1 MNKAVRYFEH
11 YLRLDSHLLIMERE
25 SHGGDIYDPLGAHP
39 GARGSNESLT
49 DIPEDVEQ
57 TSTTIGTPEMTAKD
71 GAPTLDFIPAED
83 VEQAPGMPRG
93 DTESMNFS
101 GDDEN
106 PAVPEL
112 FQRSSSPA
120 NMHKQKGAAYEKVG
134 EDGINRMH
142 KFYLYETSTR
152 FYLIGADLLDKH
164 YRVLKIDRTAP
175 PGHLS
180 VFEDDIVYDRKE
192 MNHLLNAINDGNKAT
207 GGVKLKC
214 SAWGLMGFIRFTE
227 AYYMVLI
234 TKRAQVAMLGGHYI
248 YQVDGTELI
257 ALTTGSSSRFQKD
270 RNPEEARYLSI
281 LNNLD
286 LTRFFYFSYSYNI
299 TRSLQQNIIRERH
312 AFNKGLKHPNRDYQ
326 DIFVWNHYLLEPARE
341 VLKNVH
347 DWCHAVTHGS
357 IDQSSLDV
365 FGRRIYITLMA
376 RRSRF
381 FAGARFL
388 KRGTNDSG
396 YVANDVETEQIVS
409 EALTTSFHAP
419 GPRLWS
425 NPTYTS
431 YVQHRGSIPL
441 YWTQDNAGVTPKPDI
456 KLNLPDPFYSAA
468 ALHFDDLFERYGA
481 PIYALNLIKQRERTP
496 RESKLLHEYKR
507 AIEYLNQSLPR
518 DKKIIYEAF
527 DMARASK
534 TRGQDVILSLEHLGE
549 KVLRQTGFFHN
560 GDGDFDVPQVQNGVA
575 RTNCIDC
582 LDRTNAAQFVIG
594 KRALGRQLQALGV
607 ISGNTVEYDS
617 DCIDNFTH
625 MFHNHGD
632 AIAMQYGGSHL
643 VNTMATYRKINQWQ
657 SSSRDMVESFKRYYH
672 NSFLDSQRQEAYNL
686 FLGNYVLAEGQ
697 PMLWDLQTDYYLH
710 HADPR
715 FWLDSPRKDYINW
728 YTPEFLEP
736 RSLPPCLVS
745 HKDHKDLVRS
755 GTIRHDDY
763 WLEYYRPL
771 AVTSFLKVYAFRLNC
786 PPAKEKDTSYP
797 SRLQDASPFVVRR
810 KQQEPTVKDD
820 KLSKDK
826 KPARKGVTI
835 LEPSSDTEARHANSL
850 ARRRTNLRL
859 QIAESGLSAKQSILR
874 DPHFETQ
881 MPTSAPAGTLG
892 FQTMD
897 NSSSTDFTSNFNTK
911 GFKPADKALIHQW
924 TLAQFHE
931 NSLNPSVNAAEEEEY
946 ERYIEHPLNLPLVVS
961 NEAPVA
967 DDTTALE
974 FLEYL
979 DMSDGGALPA
989 QPDADSD
996 SDSFD
1001 LVPLSKS
1008 YTAPAQHVRIDPDV
1022 ASIRSLPMRP
1032 TSSASF
1038 TYPLTPFSHPHAHKG
1053 FAHNLQRYDPNTT
1066 SYYPDFIDTTTAP
1079 VADDFPPLYTTATAR
1094 PAKFQTKEED
1104 IEEFEEFLYVRD
1116 NPLDVEEEDGTKK
1129 RYKAY
1134 RQWLRGKSFFKQS
1147 KVDPEWMSQLPVR

>member
-1 MNKAVRYFEH
+1 
-11 YLRLDSHLLIMERE
+11 ME
-25 SHGGDIYDPLGAHP
+25 STGQFGDGFDPLGTN
-39 GARGSNESLT
+39 GASSRTVGSNDSLT
-49 DIPEDVEQ
+49 DIPEDSELA
-57 TSTTIGTPEMTAKD
+57 STTVGSPELQAKD
-71 GAPTLDFIPAED
+71 GAPTLDFTPAED
-83 VEQAPGMPRG
+83 IERVPGMPRG
-93 DTESMNFS
+93 DTESMKFE
-101 GDDEN
+101 GDDED
-106 PAVPEL
+106 PAVPVS
-112 FQRSSSPA
+112 FQRSSSPTV
-120 NMHKQKGAAYEKVG
+120 MHKKKGAAYEKVG

-142 KFYLYETSTR
+142 KFSLYETSTR
-152 FYLIGADLLDKH
+152 FYLIGGDLLDKH

-180 VFEDDIVYDRKE
+180 VFEDDIVYDMKE
-192 MNHLLNAINDGNKAT
+192 MNHLLNTINDGNKHT

-257 ALTTGSSSRFQKD
+257 PLTTGSSSRFQRD
-270 RNPEEARYLSI
+270 RNPEEARYLGI

-299 TRSLQQNIIRERH
+299 TRSLQQNIIRERE
-312 AFNKGLKHPNRDYQ
+312 ALNAGLKHPNRDYQ

-341 VLKNVH
+341 VLKNAH
-347 DWCHAVTHGS
+347 DWCHAVIHGS

-388 KRGTNDSG
+388 KRGTNDLG

-441 YWTQDNAGVTPKPDI
+441 YWTQDNSGVTPRPDI
-456 KLNLPDPFYSAA
+456 ILNLPDPFYTAS
-468 ALHFDDLFERYGA
+468 ALHFDDLFQRYGA
-481 PIYALNLIKQRERTP
+481 PIYVLNLIKQRERTP
-496 RESKLLHEYKR
+496 RESKLLYEYKR
-507 AIEYLNQSLPR
+507 AIDYLNQSLPK

-527 DMARASK
+527 DMARAAK

-560 GDGDFDVPQVQNGVA
+560 GDGEFDTPQVQNGAA

-607 ISGNTVEYDS
+607 ISGNTIEYDS

-625 MFHNHGD
+625 MYHNHGD

-672 NSFLDSQRQEAYNL
+672 NSFLDSQRQEACNL
-686 FLGNYVLAEGQ
+686 FLGNYIHADGQ

-715 FWLDSPRKDYINW
+715 FWLSNPRRDYINW
-728 YTPEFLEP
+728 FTPEFLNP
-736 RSLPPCLVS
+736 RSLPPLKLS
-745 HKDHKDLVRS
+745 HKEHREL
-755 GTIRHDDY
+755 IRKGAIGQDDY

-786 PPAKEKDTSYP
+786 PPIKEKDISFP

-810 KQQEPTVKDD
+810 KQQEHSAGTKDT
-820 KLSKDK
+820 K
-826 KPARKGVTI
+826 KPVRKGVTI
-835 LEPSSDTEARHANSL
+835 IDPSSDTESRRASITRRHQDMHL
-850 ARRRTNLRL
+850 HIPDT
-859 QIAESGLSAKQSILR
+859 GLTAKQSILR
-874 DPHFETQ
+874 DPHFETH
-881 MPTSAPAGTLG
+881 MPSTGTTT
-892 FQTMD
+892 FQSMT
-897 NSSSTDFTSNFNTK
+897 NSSSTGLSAT
-911 GFKPADKALIHQW
+911 FKPANKAFIHQW
-924 TLAQFHE
+924 TLTQFYE
-931 NSLNPSVNAAEEEEY
+931 NSLNPSVTATEEEEY
-946 ERYIEHPLNLPLVVS
+946 EHYIEHPLNLPLVVS
-961 NEAPVA
+961 NEAPMT
-967 DDTTALE
+967 DDPAAME
-974 FLEYL
+974 FFEYL
-979 DMSDGGALPA
+979 DMSDTGVQPA
-989 QPDADSD
+989 QPAQPVQADDESD
-996 SDSFD
+996 YETFYYS
-1001 LVPLSKS
+1001 VPGLPK
-1008 YTAPAQHVRIDPDV
+1008 IDTDV
-1022 ASIRSLPMRP
+1022 ASIRSLPLQLQRP
-1032 TSSASF
+1032 SSSASMG
-1038 TYPLTPFSHPHAHKG
+1038 YPLTPFSHPHSSQYQHKA
-1053 FAHNLQRYDPNTT
+1053 FAHNFQHLERERRYETEAPNYEDP
-1066 SYYPDFIDTTTAP
+1066 PLP
-1079 VADDFPPLYTTATAR
+1079 VAEKWKTP
-1094 PAKFQTKEED
+1094 EED
-1104 IEEFEEFLYVRD
+1104 IEEFEEFLKVKD
-1116 NPLDVEEEDGTKK
+1116 NPLDVEEADGAKK

-1147 KVDPEWMSQLPVR
+1147 KVDPEWEGQLPFR